1 MPSLDDTIRAHAL
14 VRVASIFDVPI
25 ESLRPD
31 LKWGEDL
38 VAGSVSNWR
47 YKELD
52 RIAQDIRDV
61 ADESIDSELNSGR
74 LVISTL
80 GDYCDHMVRCHL
92 TRPHAVEAVL
102 GMDERG

>member
-1 MPSLDDTIRAHAL
+1 MPGLDDTIRAHAL
-14 VRVASIFDVPI
+14 MRVASIFDVPI

-38 VAGSVSNWR
+38 VAGAVSNWR

-61 ADESIDSELNSGR
+61 ADESIGAELGSGL
-74 LVISTL
+74 LVIDTL
-80 GDYCDHMVRCHL
+80 GDYCEHMVRCYA
-92 TRPHAVEAVL
+92 TKPHAVEAVL
-102 GMDERG
+102 ELEPAD